1 MPSDI
6 DVWRMITSYS
16 PDNEFSAAAYLA
28 WVTEA
33 EKAYEGND
41 VLRQAFRVYYE
52 NKWRR
57 AAAYIDKEQ
66 PETVESLD
74 WNAFTKNYYS
84 DKENKITFLDLYD
97 QFNNVADPAL
107 QAITLESL
115 NGWIDSWT
123 NIYVRD
129 NVEKDKE
136 GARVHYAAQ
145 LVRAD

>member
-1 MPSDI
+1 
-6 DVWRMITSYS
+6 
-16 PDNEFSAAAYLA
+16 
-28 WVTEA
+28 
-33 EKAYEGND
+33 
-41 VLRQAFRVYYE
+41 LRQAFRVYYE

-57 AAAYIDKEQ
+57 AAAFTDAEY

-74 WNAFTKNYYS
+74 WDEFTNIFYN
-84 DKENKITFLDLYD
+84 DQMNKITFLDLYD

-115 NGWIDSWT
+115 NGWIDTWS

-129 NVEKDKE
+129 KVEKDKQ